1 MRRRKHSFVLLSTVI
16 AAALG
21 WGAWARA
28 DDPAQPPADKPA
40 QPAADRPAEP
50 ATPPQASDPATT
62 NPPAE
67 AGAAAPADQ
76 QQQPAAGKPQRHTV
90 NRPTGESP
98 HMQAM
103 HECIQAC
110 RECAQI
116 CNRTSWYA
124 YNQAGTDQA
133 LRDVQQLTGDCQRFC
148 DFAVQM
154 MERRSP
160 LMGVS
165 CGACETACSAC
176 EMACEAAGGNN
187 QLLKDCAES
196 CRKCSEA
203 CKKMVATMGSG
214 EHAEHAEAASPD
226 KPVAAEHQPA
236 QPQR

>member
-1 MRRRKHSFVLLSTVI
+1 
-16 AAALG
+16 
-21 WGAWARA
+21 
-28 DDPAQPPADKPA
+28 
-40 QPAADRPAEP
+40 
-50 ATPPQASDPATT
+50 
-62 NPPAE
+62 
-67 AGAAAPADQ
+67 
-76 QQQPAAGKPQRHTV
+76 
-90 NRPTGESP
+90 
-98 HMQAM
+98 MQAM